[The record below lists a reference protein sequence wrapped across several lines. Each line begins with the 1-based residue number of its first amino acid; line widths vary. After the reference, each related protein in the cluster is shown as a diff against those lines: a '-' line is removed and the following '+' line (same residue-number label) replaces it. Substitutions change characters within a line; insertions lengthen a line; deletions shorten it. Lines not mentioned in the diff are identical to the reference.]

1 MSKRSNWALP
11 YFIFLVLFV
20 VLPLVLI
27 VVYALQDGNGGFTLS
42 NVSRFFTDSDALS
55 TFAVSIE
62 VAVEN
67 TLICLLLGYPAA
79 YILADRNLNK
89 SAVTVILFILPM
101 WINALM
107 RTLATA
113 ELFNV
118 FGFTLGKG
126 TLLFGMVYDYLPFMI
141 YPIYNVLLKMD
152 KSYSEAAA
160 DLGATPIQVFGK
172 VTLPLS
178 MPGISSG
185 ILMVFMPTVSTFAI
199 SEFLTN
205 NKIKLFGTI
214 IQENINS
221 SMWNYGAALSL
232 IMLVIIGLTTI
243 LLGGDEREVQ
253 DTGTGLYLAASG
265 APLRTDRVH
274 RDILLHRGQ
283 DTRELDGILLRTL
296 QEHILR
302 RSQRRSRPHGRHQE
316 HPYHCVHRRCCL
328 NLARNCLGHRNIQPQ
343 GKEEEDNPVPE
354 QHSDDQP

>member
-1 MSKRSNWALP
+1 MSKRSNWAIP
-11 YFIFLVLFV
+11 YFIFLVIFV

-27 VVYALQDGNGGFTLS
+27 VVYAFQGQNGGFTME
-42 NVSRFFTDSDALS
+42 NITKFFTDGDALS

-62 VAVEN
+62 VAIEN

-79 YILADRNLNK
+79 YILANKDLNK

-118 FGFTLGKG
+118 LGFSLGKG
-126 TLLFGMVYDYLPFMI
+126 TLLFGLVYDYLPFMI

-152 KSYSEAAA
+152 NSYAEAAA
-160 DLGATPIQVFGK
+160 DLGATPVQVFGK

-232 IMLVIIGLTTI
+232 IMLLIIGLTTL
-243 LLGGDEREVQ
+243 LLGGDKENAVEG
-253 DTGTGLYLAASG
+253 GT
-265 APLRTDRVH
+265 V
-274 RDILLHRGQ
+274 
-283 DTRELDGILLRTL
+283 
-296 QEHILR
+296 
-302 RSQRRSRPHGRHQE
+302 
-316 HPYHCVHRRCCL
+316 
-328 NLARNCLGHRNIQPQ
+328 
-343 GKEEEDNPVPE
+343 
-354 QHSDDQP
+354 

>member
-1 MSKRSNWALP
+1 MGKRSNWALP

-20 VLPLVLI
+20 ALPLLLI
-27 VVYALQDGNGGFTLS
+27 ALYAFRDGAGGFTLR
-42 NVSRFFTDSDALS
+42 NITKFFTDRDALS

-62 VAVEN
+62 VAIEN

-79 YILADRNLNK
+79 WILANKDLNK
-89 SAVTVILFILPM
+89 SAVTAILFILPM

-118 FGFTLGKG
+118 MGFTLGKG
-126 TLLFGMVYDYLPFMI
+126 TLIFGMVYDYLPFMI

-152 KSYSEAAA
+152 KSYGEAAA
-160 DLGATPIQVFGK
+160 DLGATPSEVFMK

-178 MPGISSG
+178 KPGIFSG

-232 IMLVIIGLTTI
+232 FMLIIIGLTTLI
-243 LLGGDEREVQ
+243 LGGDDREVEG
-253 DTGTGLYLAASG
+253 GTL
-265 APLRTDRVH
+265 
-274 RDILLHRGQ
+274 
-283 DTRELDGILLRTL
+283 
-296 QEHILR
+296 
-302 RSQRRSRPHGRHQE
+302 
-316 HPYHCVHRRCCL
+316 
-328 NLARNCLGHRNIQPQ
+328 
-343 GKEEEDNPVPE
+343 
-354 QHSDDQP
+354 

>member
-1 MSKRSNWALP
+1 MGKRSNWAIP
-11 YFIFLVLFV
+11 YLIFLILFV
-20 VLPLVLI
+20 ALPLLLI
-27 VVYALQDGNGGFTLS
+27 VVYALQDGNGGFTFD
-42 NVSRFFTDSDALS
+42 NITRFFTDSDALS

-62 VAVEN
+62 VSIEN

-79 YILADRNLNK
+79 YILANKNLNK
-89 SAVTVILFILPM
+89 SAVTAILFILPM

-118 FGFTLGKG
+118 MGFTLGKG
-126 TLLFGMVYDYLPFMI
+126 TLLMGMAYDYLPFMI

-152 KSYSEAAA
+152 HSYEEAAA
-160 DLGATPIQVFGK
+160 DLGATPVQVFRK

-232 IMLVIIGLTTI
+232 IMLVIIGLTT
-243 LLGGDEREVQ
+243 LVLGGEDSEVEG
-253 DTGTGLYLAASG
+253 GT
-265 APLRTDRVH
+265 V
-274 RDILLHRGQ
+274 
-283 DTRELDGILLRTL
+283 
-296 QEHILR
+296 
-302 RSQRRSRPHGRHQE
+302 
-316 HPYHCVHRRCCL
+316 
-328 NLARNCLGHRNIQPQ
+328 
-343 GKEEEDNPVPE
+343 
-354 QHSDDQP
+354 